1 MSGRPNSTFDRPS
14 GFTYLRRVAG
24 AGRLWFRWSLLG
36 RVQAPGPIVLVSAAS
51 VAAPL
56 IGGLFYSAARRGP
69 SQTWSRHLGSGVAGA
84 RSAMDYE
91 PMDAL
96 RLVHETLSALKHP
109 NDFHAMAR
117 LPVTGRN
124 GTVAYLRAVP
134 AELKGEARSDARLM
148 AEWRG
153 LHRRAFFT
161 WMTTTEQ
168 STKRWLTECYGPSDE
183 DIIFMIETP
192 ERTPFGHLALYHFE
206 AGGAACEFG
215 RVLRGPEAG
224 PTGGMTLAARCLLLW
239 AASTLGIRRVF
250 LEVFKE
256 NQKAISLYER
266 LGFIA
271 TETVPLRRVEAGE
284 TTRWE
289 KITQGG
295 GCGSGIDGYALRM
308 EATAD
313 RLQALA
319 RG

>member
-1 MSGRPNSTFDRPS
+1 
-14 GFTYLRRVAG
+14 
-24 AGRLWFRWSLLG
+24 
-36 RVQAPGPIVLVSAAS
+36 
-51 VAAPL
+51 
-56 IGGLFYSAARRGP
+56 
-69 SQTWSRHLGSGVAGA
+69 
-84 RSAMDYE
+84 
-91 PMDAL
+91 
-96 RLVHETLSALKHP
+96 
-109 NDFHAMAR
+109 
-117 LPVTGRN
+117 
-124 GTVAYLRAVP
+124 
-134 AELKGEARSDARLM
+134 
-148 AEWRG
+148 
-153 LHRRAFFT
+153 
-161 WMTTTEQ
+161 
-168 STKRWLTECYGPSDE
+168 
-183 DIIFMIETP
+183 
-192 ERTPFGHLALYHFE
+192 
-206 AGGAACEFG
+206 
-215 RVLRGPEAG
+215 
-224 PTGGMTLAARCLLLW
+224 TGGMTLAARCLLLW